1 MPISFN
7 GIPANL
13 RVPGVF
19 IEINNDLANS
29 AVANKKIVVTGQQ
42 LPAGSAQAGALVR
55 VSSKAQADQLYGR
68 GSMLASM
75 LSIMLDNNTYTE
87 IWAVG
92 LDDNP
97 AGVAASGYIRFVG
110 AASHNGTIRVYIGGK
125 TVAVGVAAGT
135 TAATLATNIVAAI
148 NANSELLVTA
158 AVDGVN
164 NYQVNLTAKNLGLA
178 GNEIVTEVLY
188 EAASTPSAPAIT
200 INALAGGT
208 TNPDIAPFLTALGDE
223 WWHWIAFPYN
233 DATSLTALEAELL
246 DRWGPMRGKPG
257 RAFIS
262 FRGTHAAASTFG
274 NSRNSHL
281 VCCVPAGQSLQPS
294 YLWAA
299 ASCAVAAAS
308 LSENPSRQLRG
319 LALRGILPP
328 NTEDRWTDAERNVHL
343 WDGLSTYTVDSAGI
357 VRLERMITMYQV
369 NESGLADNSYLDVT
383 LLETQDAVRY
393 EQRKHL
399 ASVFARYSLAA
410 DASGIAP
417 GVQVVDP
424 KRIKAELG
432 ALYQDKFIPA
442 GWCEDYSAYMD
453 SLLVEVD
460 VNDPTRVN
468 FRDVPNYTAPLYVI
482 AGKQQFIV

>member
-1 MPISFN
+1 MAITFN

-13 RVPGVF
+13 RVPGIF
-19 IEINNDLANS
+19 IEISNDLANS
-29 AVANKKIVVTGQQ
+29 AVANKKIVVTGQK
-42 LPAGSAQAGALVR
+42 LASGSAQPGMLVR
-55 VSSKAQADQLYGR
+55 VSSKAQADQLFGR
-68 GSMLASM
+68 GSMLALM

-110 AASHNGTIRVYIGGK
+110 AASHNGTFRVFVGGK
-125 TVAVGVAAGT
+125 SVATGVAAGT
-135 TAATLATNIVAAI
+135 TAATLATNVAAAI
-148 NANSELLVTA
+148 NASSELMVVA

-164 NYQVNLTAKNLGLA
+164 NYQVNLTAKNAGLA

-188 EAASTPSAPAIT
+188 EAASTPSAPAVT
-200 INALAGGT
+200 ISPLAGGT
-208 TNPDIAPFLTALGDE
+208 TNPDVAPFLTALGDE
-223 WWHWIAFPYN
+223 WWNWIAFPYN
-233 DATSLTALEAELL
+233 DATSLAALETELL
-246 DRWGPMRGKPG
+246 ERWGPMRGKPG

-262 FRGTHAAASTFG
+262 FRGTHSAASTFG
-274 NSRNSHL
+274 NGRNSHL
-281 VCCVPAGQSLQPS
+281 VCCVPAGLSLQPS
-294 YLWAA
+294 WMWAA

-308 LSENPSRQLRG
+308 LSNNPSQQLRG
-319 LALRGILPP
+319 LGLRGILPP

-357 VRLERMITMYQV
+357 VRLERVITMYQV
-369 NESGLADNSYLDVT
+369 NESGLADNSYLDIT
-383 LLETQDAVRY
+383 LMETQDAVRY

-399 ASVFARYSLAA
+399 ASVFARYGLAE

-432 ALYQDKFIPA
+432 ALYQDRFIPA
-442 GWCEDYSAYMD
+442 GWCEDYNGYMD
-453 SLLVEVD
+453 SLLIEID
-460 VNDPTRVN
+460 PNDPTRVN

>member
-1 MPISFN
+1 MITFN
-7 GIPANL
+7 GIPSNL

-29 AVANKKIVVTGQQ
+29 AVANKKIVVTGQK
-42 LPAGSAQAGALVR
+42 LVSGSADAGSLIR
-55 VSSKAQADQLYGR
+55 VSSKAQADQLFGR
-68 GSMLASM
+68 GSMLALM
-75 LSIMLDNNTYTE
+75 LAIMLDNNSYTE

-110 AASHNGTIRVYIGGK
+110 ATSHNGTIRVYVGGK
-125 TVAVGVAAGT
+125 SVAVGVAAGT
-135 TAATLATNIVAAI
+135 AAATLATNVVTAI

-164 NYQVNLTAKNLGLA
+164 NYQVNLTAKNKGLA

-200 INALAGGT
+200 IQPLVGGT

-223 WWHWIAFPYN
+223 WWNWVAFPYN

-257 RAFIS
+257 RAFIAY
-262 FRGTHAAASTFG
+262 RGTHAAASTFG

-281 VCCVPAGQSLQPS
+281 VCCVPTGLSLQPS

-299 ASCAVAAAS
+299 ASCAVAAGS
-308 LSENPSRQLRG
+308 LSNNPSQQLRG

-328 NTEDRWTDAERNVHL
+328 NTEDRWMDTERNVHL

-357 VRLERMITMYQV
+357 VRLERVITMYQL
-369 NESGLADNSYLDVT
+369 NESGNADNSYLDIT
-383 LLETQDAVRY
+383 LMETQDAVRY

-399 ASVFARYSLAA
+399 ASVFARYGLAA

-417 GVQVVDP
+417 GVMVVDP

-442 GWCEDYSAYMD
+442 GWCEDYASYMAT
-453 SLLVEVD
+453 LLVEVD
-460 VNDPTRVN
+460 ANDPTRVN

-482 AGKQQFIV
+482 AGKQQFTI